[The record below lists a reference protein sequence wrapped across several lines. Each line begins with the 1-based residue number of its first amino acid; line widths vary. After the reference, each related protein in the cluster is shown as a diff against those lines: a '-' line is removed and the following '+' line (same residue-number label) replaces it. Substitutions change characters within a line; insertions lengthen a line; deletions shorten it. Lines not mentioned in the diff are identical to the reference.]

1 MRLNLPGRCSAT
13 RKFPDSLFFV
23 LVAISVANSRFQFIS
38 VAISIATW
46 SIIDRN
52 FEEKQKK
59 PSVHTCKNACVDVL
73 FIDQGDTR
81 TMKDLTSSLY
91 KFEDLI
97 NGNYLYVD
105 KTEFIWSLVKP
116 YKGIYFMARPRRF
129 GKSLTLSTLKAVF
142 QGRKDLFQ
150 GLAIYDKPYDWT
162 Q

>member
-1 MRLNLPGRCSAT
+1 
-13 RKFPDSLFFV
+13 
-23 LVAISVANSRFQFIS
+23 
-38 VAISIATW
+38 
-46 SIIDRN
+46 
-52 FEEKQKK
+52 
-59 PSVHTCKNACVDVL
+59 
-73 FIDQGDTR
+73 
-81 TMKDLTSSLY
+81 MKDLTSSLY

-150 GLAIYDKPYDWT
+150 GQYGDLQRGKGAAHC
-162 Q
+162 